1 MQFEWFVAFKFL
13 FSRKRHQAIH
23 IISLI
28 SIAGIALGTM
38 ALVTVLSVFNGFD
51 SVIKSMFNRFNPD
64 LKIVP
69 YTGKFFTLDSVIL
82 KSIESIEGVEEVA
95 FVVEESVLLQYEN
108 RQHIGTIKGVS
119 DNFLRIHPLEE
130 NIQGQAILKR
140 NNISYA
146 LVGMGIAYSL
156 GVNADLY
163 HPLWIYLPRKE
174 ADIYSTPEEAFQRLA
189 IYPAGLFSIER
200 DIDSKCVIVPYDFA
214 CRLLQQKNIASNLE
228 VKVKKGWDI
237 AKVQQ
242 EISKKLG
249 PTFEVR
255 NRYQQQ
261 QLLYKIMKSEKWAV
275 FFILVF
281 ILIVASLNMLST
293 LTMIILEKKQNIQIF
308 HYLGADWMRIRR
320 IFLYNGWMSVLLGS
334 IIGLT
339 AGLLI
344 CLIQQHYGLVK
355 LEGMSTFVIDSYPVK
370 VLPADILLILIT
382 VMVIGWITAFIPI
395 RAISDKLVAEK

>member
-51 SVIKSMFNRFNPD
+51 SVIKSMFNRFDPD

-69 YTGKFFTLDSVIL
+69 HTGKFFTLDSALLQSL
-82 KSIESIEGVEEVA
+82 KQVDGVDEVA
-95 FVVEESVLLQYEN
+95 YVLEESVLLQYDD
-108 RQHIGTIKGVS
+108 RQYIGAIKGVS
-119 DNFLRIHPLEE
+119 ANFLRIHPLQE
-130 NIQGQAILKR
+130 NIQGQAQIEH
-140 NNISYA
+140 NNIPYA
-146 LVGMGIAYSL
+146 LVGMGVAYSL
-156 GVNADLY
+156 GVNPDLY
-163 HPLWIYLPRKE
+163 RPLQIYLPRKD
-174 ADIYSTPEEAFQRLA
+174 ADIYSTPEEAFQRMI
-189 IYPAGLFSIER
+189 IYPVGLFTIER
-200 DIDSKCVIVPYDFA
+200 EIDNKYVIVPYNFA

-237 AKVQQ
+237 SQVQQ
-242 EISKKLG
+242 KISQKLG
-249 PTFEVR
+249 DSFEVLDH
-255 NRYQQQ
+255 YQQQ